1 MSDSNVMERVISSPD
16 ADAIGGSATYCVGC
30 GTCAFLDP
38 AFTIAKNNDGCYQAF
53 MQSGIQNPAKV
64 ESACPFASSTNEDAI
79 GNDLF
84 GSQAGIQHDQY
95 LGYYLNAYVGYV
107 SADGWR
113 SRGSFG
119 GMVSWLASK
128 MLEEGLADAVVHV
141 KDGPDPEHMYTY
153 QVSHS
158 VEELKTGAKSKYYP
172 VEMSEVL
179 AYVRKHEGRY
189 LFIGI
194 PCFVKA
200 VRLLR
205 CQDPVLNERIR
216 YCIGLVCGHLK
227 SDFFAKSEA
236 WESGVPLEDIARVD
250 FRHKTPGSPA
260 SDYAVEVKRVSGDE
274 PVVTRTAEL
283 STTNWGLGYFKY
295 NACDYCDD
303 VLAETADVTFGDAWI
318 PKYVNDGEGCN
329 VIVVRNQDVQNLIDA
344 HRDELVLHDSDS
356 AEVYQSQAGGFRH
369 RRQGLAYRLHV
380 HQERGEWT
388 PTKRV
393 KPSLDGISEQ
403 RQKTYAMRTT
413 LKNES
418 FAAYREAVA
427 TNDFNM
433 FKKHMKPVERQYA
446 RASVPFKKRVLR
458 KAKQLVKT
466 ILPATLA
473 KSIKNLMGGGVASGT
488 LYLTARSFRT
498 FVFVASS
505 TLVPIKCTDVVDA
518 FSIAHSAFSDE
529 QPYVLSA

>member
-1 MSDSNVMERVISSPD
+1 MSNTVERVIQSPD
-16 ADAIGGSATYCVGC
+16 KDAIGDMATYCVGC
-30 GTCAFLDP
+30 GACAYLDP
-38 AFTIAKNNDGCYQAF
+38 AFNIVKNIDGCYQASV
-53 MQSGIQNPAKV
+53 QGSIVNEDAV
-64 ESACPFASSTNEDAI
+64 SSACPFASSINEDVL
-79 GNDLF
+79 GGELF
-84 GSQAGIQHDQY
+84 SKQAGVHHDQY
-95 LGYYLNAYVGYV
+95 LGYWLNAYVGYV

-113 SRGSFG
+113 SRGSSG

-128 MLEEGLADAVVHV
+128 MLEDGLVDAVIHV
-141 KDGPDPEHMYTY
+141 KDGSDPEHMYTY

-158 VEELKTGAKSKYYP
+158 VNELKTGAKSKYYP
-172 VEMSEVL
+172 IEMSEVL
-179 AYVRKHEGRY
+179 SYVREHDGKY

-200 VRLLR
+200 IRLLR
-205 CQDPVLNERIR
+205 RQDEVLNKRIR

-236 WESGVPLEDIARVD
+236 WESGVPLDDIARVD

-260 SDYAVEVKRVSGDE
+260 SDYAVEIQRTDGGE
-274 PVVTRTAEL
+274 PVIKRTAEL

-329 VIVVRNQDVQNLIDA
+329 VIVVRNQDVQDLFDR

-369 RRQGLAYRLHV
+369 RRQGLAYRLYAHK
-380 HQERGEWT
+380 QRGEWT

-393 KPSLDGISEQ
+393 KPSLDGISKK
-403 RQKTYAMRTT
+403 RQKTYAMRTV

-418 FAAYREAVA
+418 FVAFRRAVA
-427 TNDFNM
+427 ADDFDE
-433 FKKHMKPVERQYA
+433 FTKHMRPLVSKYRRISLPLKRYIPYLMRQGVKRVVPKPVL
-446 RASVPFKKRVLR
+446 KK
-458 KAKQLVKT
+458 
-466 ILPATLA
+466 
-473 KSIKNLMGGGVASGT
+473 IKNILK
-488 LYLTARSFRT
+488 R
-498 FVFVASS
+498 
-505 TLVPIKCTDVVDA
+505 
-518 FSIAHSAFSDE
+518 
-529 QPYVLSA
+529 

>member
-1 MSDSNVMERVISSPD
+1 MSNTVEQVIQSPD
-16 ADAIGGSATYCVGC
+16 EDAIGGSATYCVGC
-30 GTCAFLDP
+30 GACAYLDP
-38 AFTIAKNNDGCYQAF
+38 AFNIVRNIDGCYQASV
-53 MQSGIQNPAKV
+53 QGSIANEEAVSGV
-64 ESACPFASSTNEDAI
+64 CPFAGSINEDVL
-79 GNDLF
+79 GTELF
-84 GSQAGIQHDQY
+84 SKQAGVHHDQY
-95 LGYYLNAYVGYV
+95 LGYWLNAYVGYV

-113 SRGSFG
+113 SRGSSG

-128 MLEEGLADAVVHV
+128 MLEDGLVDAVIHV

-158 VEELKTGAKSKYYP
+158 VDELKTGAKSKYYP
-172 VEMSEVL
+172 IEMSEVL
-179 AYVRKHEGRY
+179 SYVREHDGKY

-200 VRLLR
+200 VRLLCR
-205 CQDPVLNERIR
+205 QDEVLNKRIR
-216 YCIGLVCGHLK
+216 YCVGLVCGHLK

-236 WESGVPLEDIARVD
+236 WESGVPLDDIARVD

-260 SDYAVEVKRVSGDE
+260 SDYAVEVRRASGGK
-274 PVVTRTAEL
+274 PVIKRTAEL

-329 VIVVRNQDVQNLIDA
+329 VIVVRNQDVQDLFDR

-369 RRQGLAYRLHV
+369 RRQGLAYRLYV
-380 HQERGEWT
+380 HEQRGEWT

-393 KPSLDGISEQ
+393 KPSLDGISDQ
-403 RQKTYAMRTT
+403 RQKTYAMRTV

-418 FAAYREAVA
+418 FVAFREAVKA
-427 TNDFNM
+427 NDFN
-433 FKKHMKPVERQYA
+433 K
-446 RASVPFKKRVLR
+446 FKKRMKSIEHSYRRVSTSPKKR
-458 KAKQLVKT
+458 IIRACKRIFKRV
-466 ILPATLA
+466 LPAGA
-473 KSIKNLMGGGVASGT
+473 VSRIKNLMGGG
-488 LYLTARSFRT
+488 RS
-498 FVFVASS
+498 
-505 TLVPIKCTDVVDA
+505 
-518 FSIAHSAFSDE
+518 
-529 QPYVLSA
+529 

>member
-113 SRGSFG
+113 SRGSSG

-189 LFIGI
+189 
-194 PCFVKA
+194 C
-200 VRLLR
+200 
-205 CQDPVLNERIR
+205 
-216 YCIGLVCGHLK
+216 
-227 SDFFAKSEA
+227 S
-236 WESGVPLEDIARVD
+236 
-250 FRHKTPGSPA
+250 
-260 SDYAVEVKRVSGDE
+260 
-274 PVVTRTAEL
+274 
-283 STTNWGLGYFKY
+283 
-295 NACDYCDD
+295 
-303 VLAETADVTFGDAWI
+303 
-318 PKYVNDGEGCN
+318 
-329 VIVVRNQDVQNLIDA
+329 
-344 HRDELVLHDSDS
+344 
-356 AEVYQSQAGGFRH
+356 
-369 RRQGLAYRLHV
+369 
-380 HQERGEWT
+380 
-388 PTKRV
+388 
-393 KPSLDGISEQ
+393 
-403 RQKTYAMRTT
+403 
-413 LKNES
+413 
-418 FAAYREAVA
+418 
-427 TNDFNM
+427 
-433 FKKHMKPVERQYA
+433 
-446 RASVPFKKRVLR
+446 
-458 KAKQLVKT
+458 
-466 ILPATLA
+466 
-473 KSIKNLMGGGVASGT
+473 
-488 LYLTARSFRT
+488 
-498 FVFVASS
+498 
-505 TLVPIKCTDVVDA
+505 
-518 FSIAHSAFSDE
+518 SAFPVS
-529 QPYVLSA
+529 

>member
-1 MSDSNVMERVISSPD
+1 MSEPATIERVIQSPD
-16 ADAIGGSATYCVGC
+16 KDAVGGSATYCVGC
-30 GTCAFLDP
+30 GSCAYLDP
-38 AFTIAKNNDGCYQAF
+38 AFRIVKNMDGCYQADIR
-53 MQSGIQNPAKV
+53 GDVADEKV
-64 ESACPFASSTNEDAI
+64 VSDVCPFASSVNEDEI
-79 GNDLF
+79 GAELF
-84 GSQAGIQHDQY
+84 SRQASINHDQY
-95 LGYYLNAYVGYV
+95 LGYWLNAYVGYV

-113 SRGSFG
+113 SRGSSG

-128 MLEEGLADAVVHV
+128 MLEDGLVDAVVHV

-158 VEELKTGAKSKYYP
+158 VDELKTGAKSKYYP
-172 VEMSEVL
+172 IEMSGAL
-179 AYVRKHEGRY
+179 AYIREHDGHY

-200 VRLLR
+200 VRLLCR
-205 CQDPVLNERIR
+205 QDAVLNERIK

-260 SDYAVEVKRVSGDE
+260 SDYAIEVRRVDGGE
-274 PVVTRTAEL
+274 PVIKRTAEL

-318 PKYVNDGEGCN
+318 PKYVSDGEGCN
-329 VIVVRNQDVQNLIDA
+329 VIVVRNQDVQDLFDRHQN
-344 HRDELVLHDSDS
+344 ELVLHNSDS

-369 RRQGLAYRLHV
+369 RRQGLAYRLHA
-380 HQERGEWT
+380 HEKRREWT

-393 KPSLDGISEQ
+393 KPSLEGISEK
-403 RQKTYAMRTT
+403 RQKTYAMRTV

-418 FAAYREAVA
+418 FVA
-427 TNDFNM
+427 F
-433 FKKHMKPVERQYA
+433 
-446 RASVPFKKRVLR
+446 R
-458 KAKQLVKT
+458 KAVENDNFAFFEAYMRSLVGKYRRISMPPKRYVVYLVKQGLKR
-466 ILPATLA
+466 IVP
-473 KSIKNLMGGGVASGT
+473 KSLLKRIKNAP
-488 LYLTARSFRT
+488 R
-498 FVFVASS
+498 
-505 TLVPIKCTDVVDA
+505 
-518 FSIAHSAFSDE
+518 H
-529 QPYVLSA
+529 

>member
-1 MSDSNVMERVISSPD
+1 MSSTVEQVIQSPD
-16 ADAIGGSATYCVGC
+16 KDAVGGTATYCVGC
-30 GTCAFLDP
+30 GSCAYLDP
-38 AFTIAKNNDGCYQAF
+38 AFNIAKSADGCYQA
-53 MQSGIQNPAKV
+53 SIQGSIANEDAV
-64 ESACPFASSTNEDAI
+64 NSACPFASSINEDVLGAE
-79 GNDLF
+79 LF
-84 GSQAGIQHDQY
+84 SEQADIHHDQY
-95 LGYYLNAYVGYV
+95 LGYWLNAYVGYV

-113 SRGSFG
+113 SRGSSG

-128 MLEEGLADAVVHV
+128 MLEDGLVDAVIHV

-153 QVSHS
+153 QVSHN
-158 VEELKTGAKSKYYP
+158 VDELKTGAKSKYYP

-179 AYVRKHEGRY
+179 SYVHEHDGKY

-200 VRLLR
+200 VRLLCR
-205 CQDPVLNERIR
+205 QNEVLNKRIR

-236 WESGVPLEDIARVD
+236 WESGVPLDNIARVD
-250 FRHKTPGSPA
+250 FRHKTSDSPA
-260 SDYAVEVKRVSGDE
+260 SDYAVEVRRTDGEK
-274 PVVTRTAEL
+274 PVIKRTAEL

-329 VIVVRNQDVQNLIDA
+329 VIVVRNQDVQDLFDH

-369 RRQGLAYRLHV
+369 RRQGLTYRLYV
-380 HQERGEWT
+380 HKQRGEWT

-393 KPSLDGISEQ
+393 KPSLDGISDQ
-403 RQKTYAMRTT
+403 RQKTYAMRTV

-418 FAAYREAVA
+418 FAAFREAVKA
-427 TNDFNM
+427 NDFNE
-433 FKKHMKPVERQYA
+433 FKKHMKPIERSY
-446 RASVPFKKRVLR
+446 RRVSMSLKKRFILAC
-458 KAKQLVKT
+458 KKT
-466 ILPATLA
+466 IKHVLPAGVV
-473 KSIKNLMGGGVASGT
+473 SNIKNLMGGGVAN
-488 LYLTARSFRT
+488 RT
-498 FVFVASS
+498 YSAVCSSVICNTEAWPIPVQNDGFGISRAFVFLG
-505 TLVPIKCTDVVDA
+505 LVQEKHYLLA
-518 FSIAHSAFSDE
+518 A
-529 QPYVLSA
+529 

>member
-1 MSDSNVMERVISSPD
+1 MSSTVEQVIQSPD
-16 ADAIGGSATYCVGC
+16 KDAVGGTATYCVGC
-30 GTCAFLDP
+30 GSCAYLDP
-38 AFTIAKNNDGCYQAF
+38 AFNIAKSADGCYQA
-53 MQSGIQNPAKV
+53 SIQGSIANEDAV
-64 ESACPFASSTNEDAI
+64 NSACPFASSINEDVLGAE
-79 GNDLF
+79 LF
-84 GSQAGIQHDQY
+84 SEQADIHHDQY
-95 LGYYLNAYVGYV
+95 LGYWLNAYVGYA

-113 SRGSFG
+113 SRGSSG

-128 MLEEGLADAVVHV
+128 MLEDGLVDAVIHV

-153 QVSHS
+153 QVSHN
-158 VEELKTGAKSKYYP
+158 VDELKTGAKSKYYP

-179 AYVRKHEGRY
+179 SYVHEHDGKY

-200 VRLLR
+200 VRLLCR
-205 CQDPVLNERIR
+205 QDEVLNKRIR

-236 WESGVPLEDIARVD
+236 WESGVPLDNIARVD

-260 SDYAVEVKRVSGDE
+260 SDYAVEVRLTDGEK
-274 PVVTRTAEL
+274 PVIKRTAEL

-329 VIVVRNQDVQNLIDA
+329 VIVVRNQDVQDLFDH

-369 RRQGLAYRLHV
+369 RRQGLAYRLYV
-380 HQERGEWT
+380 HKQRGEWT

-393 KPSLDGISEQ
+393 KPSLDGISDQ
-403 RQKTYAMRTT
+403 RQKTYAMRTV

-418 FAAYREAVA
+418 FAAFREAVKA
-427 TNDFNM
+427 NDFNE
-433 FKKHMKPVERQYA
+433 FKKHMKPIERSY
-446 RASVPFKKRVLR
+446 RRVSMSLKKRFILAC
-458 KAKQLVKT
+458 KKT
-466 ILPATLA
+466 IKHVLPAGVVS
-473 KSIKNLMGGGVASGT
+473 SIKNLMGGA
-488 LYLTARSFRT
+488 
-498 FVFVASS
+498 
-505 TLVPIKCTDVVDA
+505 
-518 FSIAHSAFSDE
+518 
-529 QPYVLSA
+529 

>member
-1 MSDSNVMERVISSPD
+1 MSNTVEQVIQSPD
-16 ADAIGGSATYCVGC
+16 KDAIGGAATYCVGC
-30 GTCAFLDP
+30 GACAYLDP
-38 AFTIAKNNDGCYQAF
+38 AFNIVKNIDGCYQASA
-53 MQSGIQNPAKV
+53 QGSIANEEAV
-64 ESACPFASSTNEDAI
+64 NSACPFASSINEDVL
-79 GNDLF
+79 GGELF
-84 GSQAGIQHDQY
+84 SKQAGIHHDQY
-95 LGYYLNAYVGYV
+95 LGYWLNAYVGYA

-113 SRGSFG
+113 SRGSSG

-128 MLEEGLADAVVHV
+128 MLEDGLVDAVIHV

-153 QVSHS
+153 QVSHN
-158 VEELKTGAKSKYYP
+158 VDELKTGAKSKYYP
-172 VEMSEVL
+172 IEMSEVL
-179 AYVRKHEGRY
+179 SYVREHDGKY

-200 VRLLR
+200 IRLLR
-205 CQDPVLNERIR
+205 RQDEVLNKRIR

-236 WESGVPLEDIARVD
+236 WESGVPLDDIARVD

-260 SDYAVEVKRVSGDE
+260 SDYAVEVRRTSGEE
-274 PVVTRTAEL
+274 PVIKRTAEL

-329 VIVVRNQDVQNLIDA
+329 VIVVRNQDVQDLFDR

-369 RRQGLAYRLHV
+369 RRQGLACRLYV
-380 HQERGEWT
+380 HKQRGEWT

-393 KPSLDGISEQ
+393 KPSLDGISKK
-403 RQKTYAMRTT
+403 RQKTYAMRTV

-418 FAAYREAVA
+418 FVAFRRAVVA
-427 TNDFNM
+427 DDFDGFM
-433 FKKHMKPVERQYA
+433 KHMKPLVSKYRRISLPLKRYIPYLMRQGV
-446 RASVPFKKRVLR
+446 RRVVPKPVLKK
-458 KAKQLVKT
+458 
-466 ILPATLA
+466 
-473 KSIKNLMGGGVASGT
+473 IKNILK
-488 LYLTARSFRT
+488 R
-498 FVFVASS
+498 
-505 TLVPIKCTDVVDA
+505 
-518 FSIAHSAFSDE
+518 
-529 QPYVLSA
+529 

>member
-1 MSDSNVMERVISSPD
+1 MSDLNVMERVISSPD

-64 ESACPFASSTNEDAI
+64 ESACPFASSANEDVI
-79 GNDLF
+79 GNNLF
-84 GSQAGIQHDQY
+84 GSQAGVQYDQY

-113 SRGSFG
+113 SRGSSG

-128 MLEEGLADAVVHV
+128 MLEDGLVDSVVHV

-179 AYVRKHEGRY
+179 TYMRKHEGRY

-205 CQDPVLNERIR
+205 RQDPVLNERIR

-260 SDYAVEVKRVSGDE
+260 SDYAVEVKRVSGGE

-329 VIVVRNQDVQNLIDA
+329 VIVVRNQDVQDLIDA

-403 RQKTYAMRTT
+403 RQKTYAMRTM

-418 FAAYREAVA
+418 FAAYREAVE
-427 TNDFNM
+427 TEDFNV
-433 FKKHMKPVERQYA
+433 FKKHMKPVEKEYA
-446 RASVPFKKRVLR
+446 HVSVPFKKRVLR
-458 KAKQLVKT
+458 KAKQLVK
-466 ILPATLA
+466 IALPASA
-473 KSIKNLMGGGVASGT
+473 VKSIKNLMGGVASGI
-488 LYLTARSFRT
+488 YLTARSFHT
-498 FVFVASS
+498 FVFVASP
-505 TLVPIKCTDVVDA
+505 TLVPIKCTDVADA
-518 FSIAHSAFSDE
+518 FSIAYSAFNDE

>member
-1 MSDSNVMERVISSPD
+1 MSTENTIERVIQSPD
-16 ADAIGGSATYCVGC
+16 EDAIGGTATYCVGC
-30 GTCAFLDP
+30 GSCAYLDP
-38 AFTIAKNNDGCYQAF
+38 AFSIARNIDGCYQA
-53 MQSGIQNPAKV
+53 SIRGPIADEEAV
-64 ESACPFASSTNEDAI
+64 DSACPFASSINEDVLGA
-79 GNDLF
+79 GLF
-84 GSQAGIQHDQY
+84 SNQAGVRHDQY
-95 LGYYLNAYVGYV
+95 LGYWLNAYVGYV

-113 SRGSFG
+113 SRGSSG

-128 MLEEGLADAVVHV
+128 MLEGGLVDAVIHV

-153 QVSHS
+153 QVSHN
-158 VEELKTGAKSKYYP
+158 VDELRTGAKSKYYP
-172 VEMSEVL
+172 IEMSEVL
-179 AYVRKHEGRY
+179 SYVREHDGKY

-200 VRLLR
+200 VRLLCR
-205 CQDPVLNERIR
+205 QDEVLDRRIR

-236 WESGVPLEDIARVD
+236 WESGVPLDDIARVD

-260 SDYAVEVKRVSGDE
+260 SDYAVEVLRTDGGE
-274 PVVTRTAEL
+274 PVIKRTAEL

-329 VIVVRNQDVQNLIDA
+329 VIVVRNQDVQDLFDR

-369 RRQGLAYRLHV
+369 RRQGLACRLYV
-380 HQERGEWT
+380 HEQRVEWT

-393 KPSLDGISEQ
+393 RPSLDGISDQ
-403 RQKTYAMRTT
+403 RQKTYMMRTV

-418 FAAYREAVA
+418 FVAFRRAVRA
-427 TNDFNM
+427 NDFNE
-433 FKKHMKPVERQYA
+433 FKKHMKPIERSYC
-446 RASVPFKKRVLR
+446 RVSVSPMKRVIRACKRIVKCVLPV
-458 KAKQLVKT
+458 KAV
-466 ILPATLA
+466 
-473 KSIKNLMGGGVASGT
+473 SRIKNLMRGGVANRA
-488 LYLTARSFRT
+488 YFVMRSSAICNTEVWLMPVQNDGFGISHT
-498 FVFVASS
+498 FVFPGLTQEKRYLLA
-505 TLVPIKCTDVVDA
+505 A
-518 FSIAHSAFSDE
+518 
-529 QPYVLSA
+529 